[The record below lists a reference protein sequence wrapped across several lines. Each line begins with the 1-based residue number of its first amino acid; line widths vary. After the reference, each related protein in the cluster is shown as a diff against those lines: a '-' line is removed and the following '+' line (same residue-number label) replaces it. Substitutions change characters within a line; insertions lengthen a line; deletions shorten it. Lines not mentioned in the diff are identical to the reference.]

1 MTAEWSTSCLDWRER
16 IVARKSLISPPLF
29 PGEAAAALVQMD
41 ALRVVDMPGSP
52 TFGEISRP
60 WVRAFVAAV
69 FGAYDPDTGRRLIR
83 EFMLLISKKNTKS
96 TTAGLLMLTMLIR
109 NWRQAGEFG
118 ILAPTVEVAHNAY
131 KPAADAIKA
140 DEELSDLLHVQD
152 HIRTITHRQTKA
164 TLQVVAAESDAVAGK
179 KWIVTLIDELWL
191 FGKRHG
197 AENMLREATGG
208 MASRPEGAV
217 IWLSTQA
224 DDAPSGV
231 FRQKLMYARGVR
243 DGSIDDKRFLP
254 VLYEYPQAML
264 DAKEYLNPASFYVT
278 NPNLGASVDVEFL
291 EREHR
296 KAAEAGPE
304 SMVGFLA
311 KHLNVEIG
319 LALQTDRWAGA
330 DYWQQQADR
339 SLTLDEL
346 LRRSEVVDI
355 GIDGGGLDDLLG
367 LAVIGRDRETHDW
380 LVWSR
385 AWAHPSVLERRKSA
399 AAQFKDYALDGDLV
413 LVKRIGDDV
422 DEVAQ
427 IVSQVDASG
436 LLDKVGCDPH
446 GIGGI
451 LDAIGLAG
459 VSPDKITGISQ
470 GWKLTSSIKTVER
483 KLAEGALWHGGSPL
497 MAWCVS
503 NAKVEPRGNAVII
516 TKQAAG
522 FAKIDPLMALLNA
535 GALMALNPQAVQS
548 FAEVW

>member
-1 MTAEWSTSCLDWRER
+1 
-16 IVARKSLISPPLF
+16 V
-29 PGEAAAALVQMD
+29 
-41 ALRVVDMPGSP
+41 
-52 TFGEISRP
+52 
-60 WVRAFVAAV
+60 
-69 FGAYDPDTGRRLIR
+69 
-83 EFMLLISKKNTKS
+83 
-96 TTAGLLMLTMLIR
+96 
-109 NWRQAGEFG
+109 
-118 ILAPTVEVAHNAY
+118 
-131 KPAADAIKA
+131 
-140 DEELSDLLHVQD
+140 
-152 HIRTITHRQTKA
+152 
-164 TLQVVAAESDAVAGK
+164 
-179 KWIVTLIDELWL
+179 
-191 FGKRHG
+191 
-197 AENMLREATGG
+197 
-208 MASRPEGAV
+208 GAV
-217 IWLSTQA
+217 IWLSTQS

-243 DGSIDDKRFLP
+243 DGLIDDKRFLP

-264 DAKEYLNPASFYVT
+264 DAKAYLDPAHFYVT

-296 KAAEAGPE
+296 KAEEAGPE
-304 SMVGFLA
+304 SMVGHLA

-319 LALQTDRWAGA
+319 LALRSDRWAGA
-330 DYWQQQADR
+330 DYWAQQGTAG
-339 SLTLDEL
+339 LTLDEV

-399 AAQFKDYALDGDLV
+399 AAQFKDYARDGDLV

-427 IVSQVDASG
+427 IVAQVDASG
-436 LLDKVGCDPH
+436 LLDKVGMDPH

-451 LDAIGLAG
+451 LDAIGLTG

-470 GWKLTSSIKTVER
+470 GWKLTASIKTVER

-535 GALMALNPQAVQS
+535 GALMALNPQAAQS